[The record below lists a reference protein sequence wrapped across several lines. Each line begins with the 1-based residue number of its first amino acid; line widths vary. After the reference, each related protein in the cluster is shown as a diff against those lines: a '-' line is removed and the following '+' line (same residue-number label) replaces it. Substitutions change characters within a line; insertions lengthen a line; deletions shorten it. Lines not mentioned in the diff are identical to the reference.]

1 MDNAGY
7 VGLTRQSGLM
17 AEMRTIANNLANM
30 ATTGYRR
37 EGIAFAEHV
46 AALRDGPSLSMATAR
61 GRLTD
66 LGQGGVTHTGA
77 TFDLAI
83 EGEGFFQV
91 EGPDGPLLTRAG
103 GFTPDAEG
111 ILRTYDGRAL
121 LDEGGAGV
129 FVPPGVRGVAIGA
142 DGTIS
147 ADGTPLGRIGLVLP
161 ADPID
166 LRRRDGVAFAA
177 PGGTVPAENARLMQ
191 GALEDAN
198 VDPVIEIAR
207 MIEVQRAYELGQG
220 LLDRED
226 ERIRGVIRT
235 LSKA

>member
-1 MDNAGY
+1 MDNTGY
-7 VGLTRQSGLM
+7 VGLTRQVGLL
-17 AEMRTIANNLANM
+17 AEMRTVANNIANM
-30 ATTGYRR
+30 STTGYRA
-37 EGIAFAEHV
+37 EGVAFAEHV
-46 AALRDGPSLSMATAR
+46 DALRRGPSLSMATAR

-66 LGQGGVTHTGA
+66 LSQGGVTHTGA

-103 GFTPDAEG
+103 GFTPDPEG
-111 ILRTYDGRAL
+111 TLRTYDGRAV
-121 LDEGGAGV
+121 LDEGGAAV
-129 FVPPGVRGVAIGA
+129 FVPPGATSVAIGA

-147 ADGTPLGRIGLVLP
+147 ADGTPLGRIGVVVP
-161 ADPID
+161 EDPTSLI
-166 LRRRDGVAFAA
+166 RRDGVAFDFE
-177 PGGTVPAENARLMQ
+177 GGIVPSENARVMQ

-198 VDPVIEIAR
+198 VDPVSEIAR

-226 ERIRGVIRT
+226 ERIRSVIRT
-235 LSKA
+235 LSRT